1 MKLNFKA
8 FGAGRPLIILHGLFG
23 SLDNWQRIARDLS
36 GDFKVYIVDQRNHGR
51 SPHDEEMNFEAMAAD
66 LRELMDD
73 EGLERAHILGHSMGG
88 KTAMQFALSYPER
101 SDKLIVVDIAPK
113 KYLPGHELIFKALFA
128 LDPSKISS
136 RQEADRVLSKIID
149 KENIRLF
156 LLKNLQRRS
165 DGHFQWKMNLPVLYK
180 SYPRILEE
188 IRSLYPFEHPTL
200 FIRSEHSGYILDE
213 DIPKIKELFP
223 KARIVTI
230 RNTGHWV
237 HAEAPR
243 EFTSIVRDFL
253 LRGES
258 ERPEV

>member
-1 MKLNFKA
+1 MKLNYKV
-8 FGAGRPLIILHGLFG
+8 FGAGQPLIILHGLFG
-23 SLDNWQRIARDLS
+23 SLDNWQRIAKELS

-51 SPHDEEMNFEAMAAD
+51 SPHAEEMNFEVMAAD
-66 LRELMDD
+66 LLELMED

-88 KTAMQFALSYPER
+88 KTAMQFALSHPGR

-128 LDPSKISS
+128 LEPSKISS
-136 RQEADRVLSKIID
+136 RQEADRALSKMIGN
-149 KENIRLF
+149 ENIRLF
-156 LLKNLQRRS
+156 LLKNLQRTP

-180 SYPRILEE
+180 NYPRILEE
-188 IRSLYPFEHPTL
+188 IRSLYPFEHPAL

-213 DIPKIKELFP
+213 DIAKIKELFP

-230 RNTGHWV
+230 KNTGHWV

-243 EFTSIVRDFL
+243 EFVSLVRQFL
-253 LRGES
+253 LEGE
-258 ERPEV
+258 RQ